1 MKEGIIVNE
10 DDMSSLWDYGIRKKL
25 NVQDDL
31 KDKKILLTKVPFNLT
46 EKKRMAQIN
55 KTKLLWIKH
64 RNTS

>member
-10 DDMSSLWDYGIRKKL
+10 DDMSSLWDYCIRKKL
-25 NVQDDL
+25 NVQGDL
-31 KDKKILLTKVPFNLT
+31 KDRKILLTKVPFNLA